1 MYMETQMSCET
12 HGFIP
17 KVLPSALVVDVCQHF
32 KGCKDALIYILP
44 YDLGGSQF
52 LVVTKF

>member
-17 KVLPSALVVDVCQHF
+17 TVLPSALVVDVCQHF
-32 KGCKDALIYILP
+32 KGCKGALIYILP
-44 YDLGGSQF
+44 YDLAESQF
-52 LVVTKF
+52 LVVRKF